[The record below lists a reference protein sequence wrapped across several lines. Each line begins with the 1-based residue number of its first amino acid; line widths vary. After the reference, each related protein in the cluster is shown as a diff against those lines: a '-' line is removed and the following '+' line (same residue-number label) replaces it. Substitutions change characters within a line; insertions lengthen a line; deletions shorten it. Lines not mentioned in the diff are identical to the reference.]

1 MRHAAS
7 TQHLAPKL
15 FAKGSYMLL
24 DSIQQLKQS
33 LLLKTRNLGVREM
46 RLADGHRATKG
57 VRSDATPAHI
67 AVAYGA
73 APMSTKH
80 QYKLAVRVMGARL
93 HEVQGLLSEL
103 AGIPDSEKDVVE
115 GIKFRKRVSLRAGGS
130 CGHRKITAGTLGAF
144 VEDDRDY
151 YMLSNNHVFA
161 NSDLA
166 KVGDPIWQ
174 PGRSDIKDGK
184 FEVIGFLERWSKLDE
199 TRRDNIDAA
208 LAVFSDRVKTF
219 YPWDYTGIGLIKRQ
233 PVEDR
238 YTVTSVVKRGRTTG
252 VTRGQV
258 TAFDLDGVEIDFGSR
273 TKPRVIQFDNQIE
286 VIDVQPTRRDFSAGG
301 DSGSLIIDSA
311 SRRPYALLYG
321 GGPDD
326 QGIDRTLAHFLPDVL
341 DRLQVRLVQ

>member
-1 MRHAAS
+1 MRRDKTDTS
-7 TQHLAPKL
+7 VVKREDDE
-15 FAKGSYMLL
+15 MRL
-24 DSIQQLKQS
+24 DSINQLKET
-33 LLLKTRNLGVREM
+33 LLQKAQDWGAREI
-46 RLADGHRATKG
+46 RLATGTRATKG
-57 VRSDATPAHI
+57 ASVRPTPKHI

-73 APMSTKH
+73 APMNKRNE
-80 QYKLAVRVMGARL
+80 YKLAVRVMGARVP
-93 HEVQGLLSEL
+93 EVHGLLADLSN
-103 AGIPDSEKDVVE
+103 IPDAEKDIVE
-115 GIKFRKRVSLRAGGS
+115 GVNFRKRVSLRAGGS

-144 VEDDRDY
+144 VEDDQDY

-161 NSDLA
+161 NSDLGN
-166 KVGDPIWQ
+166 VGDPIWQ
-174 PGRSDIKDGK
+174 PGRIDIQDSK
-184 FEVIGFLERWSKLDE
+184 FEVIGFLDRWSKLDE

-219 YPWDYTGIGLIKRQ
+219 YPWDYTGIGRIKRQ

-238 YTVTSVVKRGRTTG
+238 YSVANVVKRGRTTG

-258 TAFDLDGVEIDFGSR
+258 SAFDLDGVEIDFGTR

-286 VIDVQPTRRDFSAGG
+286 VIDVQPTRRNFSASG

-311 SRRPYALLYG
+311 SMRPYALLYG